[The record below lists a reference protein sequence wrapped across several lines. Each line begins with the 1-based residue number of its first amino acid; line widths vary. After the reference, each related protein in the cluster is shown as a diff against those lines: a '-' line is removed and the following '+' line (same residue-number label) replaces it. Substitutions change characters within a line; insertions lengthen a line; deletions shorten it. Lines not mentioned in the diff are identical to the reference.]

1 MLLTNC
7 SVQQFTAGKI
17 TNIMS
22 TDSTRLEFLFYYG
35 FYLWSAPLQVLIS
48 CVFLV
53 FYMGWSSMAGAATL
67 LALIPVQALITKWLN
82 NLTAE
87 TIKKTDMRLELT
99 TEMLRGIRIL
109 KYYAWEGAYHDRLD
123 AIREQELHMLLKRA
137 LMQTV
142 QATIVTLSPLIVT
155 LVSFWVYTLVSPTP
169 LTAAQAFTGLTLF
182 GLLRMP
188 LYMIPSTVTMLV
200 EANISLGRLGELLA
214 LEEVRLPEALRIST
228 DPEIAAARAAS
239 FDAGYAGWPDA
250 QGGSEGGPLAP
261 TRASAP
267 TTSRAG
273 PAARGRG

>member
-1 MLLTNC
+1 M
-7 SVQQFTAGKI
+7 QFTAGKI

-99 TEMLRGIRIL
+99 TEMLRGNRPPPPPSHESPVDHSPTLCWPFALNPGIRIL

-123 AIREQELHMLLKRA
+123 AIREQASRAHPLPPASQPTSADLTLVQELHMLLKRA

-155 LVSFWVYTLVSPTP
+155 LVT
-169 LTAAQAFTGLTLF
+169 
-182 GLLRMP
+182 
-188 LYMIPSTVTMLV
+188 
-200 EANISLGRLGELLA
+200 
-214 LEEVRLPEALRIST
+214 
-228 DPEIAAARAAS
+228 
-239 FDAGYAGWPDA
+239 
-250 QGGSEGGPLAP
+250 
-261 TRASAP
+261 
-267 TTSRAG
+267 
-273 PAARGRG
+273 